1 MPVPAA
7 QVLIVEDDAQVRV
20 LAEGIVQEL
29 GHTVLTAGTV
39 DEAFALLTAEHRID
53 LLFTDLNLRDEHHGG
68 VEVGRTARGGRPEI
82 KVIYTSGEGVN
93 DGTRALFVDGFLS
106 FKSHTPRM
114 ISRRQSASLCRE
126 RCRTA
131 LRNGSRCNH
140 IPATTEGQ
148 TSLRGQMWVA

>member
-39 DEAFALLTAEHRID
+39 DEAFALLTADHRID

-93 DGTRALFVDGFLS
+93 NGTRALFVDGFL
-106 FKSHTPRM
+106 FLQKPYTPHDLEAAVG
-114 ISRRQSASLCRE
+114 IALSGEAS
-126 RCRTA
+126 
-131 LRNGSRCNH
+131 NS
-140 IPATTEGQ
+140 PP
-148 TSLRGQMWVA
+148 